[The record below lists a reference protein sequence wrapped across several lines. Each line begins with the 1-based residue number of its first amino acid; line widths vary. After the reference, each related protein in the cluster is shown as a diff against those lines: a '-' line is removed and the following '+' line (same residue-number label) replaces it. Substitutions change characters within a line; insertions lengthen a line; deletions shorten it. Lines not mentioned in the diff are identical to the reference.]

1 MAAGVRVVVAVEHQV
16 DVVALDGLG
25 EGIAVGPVVPGGA
38 GVVDRLVEHDDRP
51 LVGVGG
57 QGGVQE
63 LALLVQEDGVGHQ
76 RDDAHPAPI
85 DVVRGVA
92 QDLGAVGRV
101 RVVVVVRRGE
111 RVDRELVV
119 ADGGQQRRGRG
130 LAVHRGVPVA
140 PLPVQVGLVDHV
152 AGLQDQLGVGNGGE
166 RGLRRRAPFL
176 RQPVLGVAEKEHV
189 DGAGV
194 DVGRGAELAPRPG
207 VTTGGDDAVLV
218 GRGRGQIGHCR
229 RLVDSTGKRGPLGR
243 RVDPDGL
250 RVAAGRAVLHRG
262 TLLGGAE
269 RDGHATGGVVGRGQ
283 NDALGDVV
291 GGRGRLG
298 CGDAGE
304 RGDGGG
310 TGQGARGEH
319 GGDGGGGT
327 S

>member
-1 MAAGVRVVVAVEHQV
+1 M
-16 DVVALDGLG
+16 
-25 EGIAVGPVVPGGA
+25 
-38 GVVDRLVEHDDRP
+38 
-51 LVGVGG
+51 
-57 QGGVQE
+57 
-63 LALLVQEDGVGHQ
+63 
-76 RDDAHPAPI
+76 
-85 DVVRGVA
+85 
-92 QDLGAVGRV
+92 
-101 RVVVVVRRGE
+101 
-111 RVDRELVV
+111 
-119 ADGGQQRRGRG
+119 
-130 LAVHRGVPVA
+130 
-140 PLPVQVGLVDHV
+140 GLVDHV

-189 DGAGV
+189 DGADV
-194 DVGRGAELAPRPG
+194 AVGRGAELAPRPG

-262 TLLGGAE
+262 TLFGGAE
-269 RDGHATGGVVGRGQ
+269 RDGHAAGGVGGRGQ